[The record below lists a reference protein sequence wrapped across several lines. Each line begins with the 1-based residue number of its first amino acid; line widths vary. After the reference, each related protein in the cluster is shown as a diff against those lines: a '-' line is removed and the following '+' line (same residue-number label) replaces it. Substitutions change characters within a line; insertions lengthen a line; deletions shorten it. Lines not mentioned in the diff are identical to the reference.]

1 MQQVITPADKQ
12 VEHTTKSTI
21 IQFVILAIL
30 LLTVSVSFT
39 AFAFLQWYSYLSL
52 GICIV
57 NFMVLG
63 LINMRKPMASYLD
76 LVVGFYLVLLIIFS
90 IINGTDI
97 KNAIYKS
104 IEVGIVIFCLNLWR
118 RPELM
123 VKSFT
128 LVMSAAAYGNL
139 AVMVLFPDWMFAAK
153 DAFDSYILGGNYNQ
167 IGSRLIFGLALNT
180 VCMRWG
186 WWWKINMVVLSI
198 VSIATLAFVGSMT
211 SLSCILLYI
220 VFCMIPSEKLQKL
233 GSIAFFVFYLLF
245 QCFVVF
251 SGEGLHNNSLAVYII
266 EDVLGKDI
274 TFTNR
279 TRLWDAAGSKFA
291 ESPIIGYGWVDTE
304 WYTSE
309 MDSFA
314 IGPHNYIY
322 SVLITG
328 GVTLLSLLIIA
339 IGLVFRRIS
348 TKSDKHAN
356 ILLMGLFTLLFMMLM
371 EVYPFFFLF
380 ILLYTLYYYPTMKF
394 DDDEKAQQ

>member
-30 LLTVSVSFT
+30 LLNVSVSFT

-153 DAFDSYILGGNYNQ
+153 DTFDSYLLGGNYNQ
-167 IGSRLIFGLALNT
+167 IGGRLIFAL
-180 VCMRWG
+180 
-186 WWWKINMVVLSI
+186 VLSLLCTKFHKLWMVNFVIMAI
-198 VSIATLAFVGSMT
+198 VSVVTLARVGSMT
-211 SLSCILLYI
+211 SLSCILLFL
-220 VFCMIPSEKLQKL
+220 VFCMIPSEKLQKACCI
-233 GSIAFFVFYLLF
+233 GFFLFYLMF
-245 QCFVVF
+245 QTVVVF
-251 SGEGLHNNSLAVYII
+251 SGEGLHNNEMAVYII
-266 EDVLGKDI
+266 EDVLGKDV
-274 TFTNR
+274 TFTHR
-279 TRLWDAAGSKFA
+279 TQLWDAAGRKFA
-291 ESPIIGYGWVDTE
+291 ESPFFGYGFVDSE
-304 WYTSE
+304 WFLSE

-314 IGPHNYIY
+314 IGPHNFIY
-322 SVLITG
+322 NVLLNG
-328 GVTLLSLLIIA
+328 GLTLISLYLLMLVII
-339 IGLVFRRIS
+339 IRRIRLRY
-348 TKSDKHAN
+348 DKMGN
-356 ILLMGLFTLLFMMLM
+356 MLLLGLCTMFFMMTM
-371 EVYPFFFLF
+371 EVFPFFFVFCLF
-380 ILLYTLYYYPTMKF
+380 YVIYYYPTLKF
-394 DDDEKAQQ
+394 NTPCVKQP

>member
-1 MQQVITPADKQ
+1 
-12 VEHTTKSTI
+12 
-21 IQFVILAIL
+21 
-30 LLTVSVSFT
+30 
-39 AFAFLQWYSYLSL
+39 
-52 GICIV
+52 
-57 NFMVLG
+57 
-63 LINMRKPMASYLD
+63 MASYLD

-211 SLSCILLYI
+211 YLS
-220 VFCMIPSEKLQKL
+220 
-233 GSIAFFVFYLLF
+233 
-245 QCFVVF
+245 
-251 SGEGLHNNSLAVYII
+251 
-266 EDVLGKDI
+266 
-274 TFTNR
+274 
-279 TRLWDAAGSKFA
+279 
-291 ESPIIGYGWVDTE
+291 
-304 WYTSE
+304 
-309 MDSFA
+309 
-314 IGPHNYIY
+314 
-322 SVLITG
+322 
-328 GVTLLSLLIIA
+328 
-339 IGLVFRRIS
+339 
-348 TKSDKHAN
+348 
-356 ILLMGLFTLLFMMLM
+356 
-371 EVYPFFFLF
+371 
-380 ILLYTLYYYPTMKF
+380 
-394 DDDEKAQQ
+394 

>member
-30 LLTVSVSFT
+30 FLNVSVSFT

-186 WWWKINMVVLSI
+186 WWWKLNMVVLSI

-348 TKSDKHAN
+348 TKFDKHAN

>member
-30 LLTVSVSFT
+30 LLNVSVSFT

-153 DAFDSYILGGNYNQ
+153 DTFDSYLLGGNYNQ
-167 IGSRLIFGLALNT
+167 IGGRLIFAL
-180 VCMRWG
+180 
-186 WWWKINMVVLSI
+186 VLSLLCTKFHKLWMVNFVIMAI
-198 VSIATLAFVGSMT
+198 VSVVTLAMVGSMT
-211 SLSCILLYI
+211 SLSCILLFL
-220 VFCMIPSEKLQKL
+220 VFCMIPSEKLQKACCI
-233 GSIAFFVFYLLF
+233 GFFLFYLMF
-245 QCFVVF
+245 QTVVVF
-251 SGEGLHNNSLAVYII
+251 SGEGLHNNEMAVYII
-266 EDVLGKDI
+266 EDVLGKDV
-274 TFTNR
+274 TFTHR
-279 TRLWDAAGSKFA
+279 TQLWDAAGRKFA
-291 ESPIIGYGWVDTE
+291 ESPFFGYGFVDSE
-304 WYTSE
+304 WFLSE

-314 IGPHNYIY
+314 IGPHNFIY
-322 SVLITG
+322 NVLLNG
-328 GVTLLSLLIIA
+328 GLTLISLYLLMLVII
-339 IGLVFRRIS
+339 IRRIRLRY
-348 TKSDKHAN
+348 DKMGN
-356 ILLMGLFTLLFMMLM
+356 MLLLGLCTMFFMMTM
-371 EVYPFFFLF
+371 EVFPFFFVFCLF
-380 ILLYTLYYYPTMKF
+380 YVIYYYPTLKF
-394 DDDEKAQQ
+394 NTPCVKQP

>member
-12 VEHTTKSTI
+12 VENTTKSTI

-30 LLTVSVSFT
+30 LLNVSVSFT

-186 WWWKINMVVLSI
+186 WWWKLNMVVLSI

-348 TKSDKHAN
+348 TKFDKHAN